1 MLNLSRRGRT
11 QTSCILN
18 ARRIQEDIS
27 TVLKPVSLILDG
39 SKEVTVLFPRMNI
52 DLFDRLQSNQENP
65 IGLVRGL
72 RIVQQM
78 TDALENCWIRGIH
91 HVDLRIT
98 NVLVLMIF
106 LPFLWLFQV
115 GFPWQF
121 SWGPLDEFVCVFLVG
136 VHVKHIF
143 KKRNLHHDTFLGL
156 PQEIKIWCYHW
167 LDVSRGY
174 SLLRNLLMEVW
185 SFVHWQTIDEA
196 ICWKALETGGGRKRK

>member
-11 QTSCILN
+11 QTSCFLN

-52 DLFDRLQSNQENP
+52 DLFDRLQRNQENP

-106 LPFLWLFQV
+106 LLISMIVSSRFPLAIFVGAVGRICVCFFGGSTCKTYFL
-115 GFPWQF
+115 
-121 SWGPLDEFVCVFLVG
+121 
-136 VHVKHIF
+136 
-143 KKRNLHHDTFLGL
+143 KKK
-156 PQEIKIWCYHW
+156 P
-167 LDVSRGY
+167 
-174 SLLRNLLMEVW
+174 
-185 SFVHWQTIDEA
+185 A
-196 ICWKALETGGGRKRK
+196 P